1 MEELQIGI
9 NGRVSRRSQGGGK
22 PRLHGWAFRS
32 YIVGLTL
39 AVNLW
44 ACDTAGRSVPNIV
57 GLTLAVNLWACDTA
71 GRSVPNIV
79 GLTLAV
85 NLWACGQP
93 VGLRSTC
100 GLAVN
105 LWPVPTP

>member
-44 ACDTAGRSVPNIV
+44 AC
-57 GLTLAVNLWACDTA
+57 
-71 GRSVPNIV
+71 
-79 GLTLAV
+79 
-85 NLWACGQP
+85 GQP

-105 LWPVPTP
+105 LWACGQPGACADSLAVSRIHG